1 MGVRFGPGAPM
12 SMLGRTAQNLFWLSR
27 YVERAEN
34 MARLLEVGYRM
45 SLTSRREGAVSEH
58 LVSMMQAAE
67 VDEAFAL
74 KNRPADVDNVA
85 HFMMFDP
92 DNPSSVYSC
101 LLAARTNARSVRT
114 AITSD
119 IWESINGAW
128 LEFAQIKPRDVR
140 GAKLLGLLQWI
151 KQVSNQFRGALL
163 GTILRDEGFA
173 FLQAGNFIER
183 ADNTARIL
191 DMKYYVLLPR
201 VTLVGGDLDIQ
212 QWTLILR
219 AASAH
224 RSYRHVYHDRFK
236 AQNIA
241 DFLIL
246 RPEMPRSLAFC
257 AQYVRQ
263 NVEAL
268 AQFYGKEQ
276 ASCEAVRQ
284 LCAMVE
290 NTNME
295 TVFSHG
301 LHEFLTEFMARNY
314 HVSNTLAES
323 YNFH

>member
-1 MGVRFGPGAPM
+1 MR
-12 SMLGRTAQNLFWLSR
+12 MLGRTAQNLFWLSR

-45 SLTSRREGAVSEH
+45 SLTSRREGGASEH
-58 LVSMMQAAE
+58 LMSMMQAAE
-67 VDEAFAL
+67 VDEDFA
-74 KNRPADVDNVA
+74 KKHATPNVDNVA

-92 DNPSSVYSC
+92 ANPSSVYSC

-114 AITSD
+114 AITID
-119 IWESINGAW
+119 MWESINGAW

-140 GAKLLGLLQWI
+140 GAKLLGLLEWI
-151 KQVSNQFRGALL
+151 KHISHQFRGALL
-163 GTILRDEGFA
+163 GTILRDDGFA
-173 FLQAGNFIER
+173 FLQVGNFIER

-224 RSYRHVYHDRFK
+224 RSYRHVYHDRYK
-236 AQNIA
+236 AHNIA
-241 DFLIL
+241 DFLIM

-263 NVEAL
+263 NLEML
-268 AQFYGKEQ
+268 AQFYGKAQ
-276 ASCEAVRQ
+276 PCDDAARQ
-284 LCAMVE
+284 LCALVE
-290 NTNME
+290 DTSME
-295 TVFSHG
+295 TIFTQG
-301 LHEFLTEFMARNY
+301 LHEFLTEFMTRNY
-314 HVSNTLAES
+314 HVSNTLSES
-323 YNFH
+323 YSFY